1 MSLSRSVLPLLGAG
15 LLAASGTAGA
25 QAPLAESSP
34 AESHPATPRG
44 EDIVRSARQ
53 YIGVRY
59 VLGGSSPRAFDCS
72 GFVRWVFAEHGID
85 LPRTAREQAGLG
97 DAPYP
102 GDLKPGDLLFFYGGN
117 GAQHI
122 AMYVGGD
129 TIIHAS
135 SSRGRVTLDR
145 FSGSPMRPT
154 WFGRRLIAVRRIIR
168 EDVPLEVA
176 TTRPEPERARW
187 STKVPMRPWQPRR

>member
-15 LLAASGTAGA
+15 LLAASGSAGA

-34 AESHPATPRG
+34 AESPPVNG
-44 EDIVRSARQ
+44 EDIVRTARQ

-59 VLGGSSPRAFDCS
+59 VLGGSTPRAFDCS

-85 LPRTAREQAGLG
+85 LPRTAREQAGFG
-97 DAPYP
+97 DAPFP
-102 GDLKPGDLLFFYGGN
+102 GDLRPGDLLFFYGGN

-145 FSGSPMRPT
+145 FSGSSMRPT

-168 EDVPLEVA
+168 DGAPLEVA
-176 TTRPEPERARW
+176 TTRPEPERGRW
-187 STKVPMRPWQPRR
+187 STRVPMRPWRPRR